1 MERIGIVDLGSGT
14 SRLVVFAY
22 EPGKHFRLVDEIREP
37 VRLGEGLGREGRLSP
52 AAMERALSALRLYA
66 DFARATELDRLEVIA
81 TSALRDAQN
90 APEFLRRIGEIGLPV
105 RVLSGAEEA
114 QYGVLAVA
122 NSFPLEEAWVMDL
135 GGGSAQLARMDA
147 RRYAFGEA
155 YPLGA
160 VRLSERFLHSDP
172 PKRGEIE
179 DLEALARRELK
190 EAVKGLRRE
199 RLPLVA
205 MGGTARNLAKVAQR
219 RRNYPLDLLHGYWLA
234 RKDLEDLLED
244 LLRRTVVERQRVEG
258 LQPDRADVILAGGLV
273 YRTVLREADLEGVW
287 ISGQGVREGYF
298 YRHFLPPPHLVPEVR
313 GFSVRNLFA
322 RYPQEVA
329 HTARVRNFCRLL
341 FRALAPL
348 HGYGPG
354 DERLLDE
361 AALLHDI
368 GMSVGYYDHHKHGEY
383 LVMASALPGLT
394 HREQALIGLLVRY
407 HRKGEPKGG
416 ATSRYCSKT
425 TANASSAWRRCCAW
439 PSTSSAPAPG
449 GSRRWRSPSS
459 PNGCGWG
466 SRRRRS
472 PGSNWPRP
480 ANSGGFSA
488 RPLGGNSRCT
498 GPAHHARPRPGDR
511 LEPCSFTSSA
521 TPSRRT
527 RPRTATTPGP

>member
-1 MERIGIVDLGSGT
+1 LACPPRRRGAYDAPMERIGIVDLGSGT

-329 HTARVRNFCRLL
+329 HTARVRNFCRQL

-416 ATSRYCSKT
+416 GYKPLLLKDDGQRLERLAAVLRLAEYLERSRAGRVEALEITLEPKRVRLGLE
-425 TANASSAWRRCCAW
+425 AAAEPWVELAE
-439 PSTSSAPAPG
+439 
-449 GSRRWRSPSS
+449 
-459 PNGCGWG
+459 
-466 SRRRRS
+466 
-472 PGSNWPRP
+472 
-480 ANSGGFSA
+480 A
-488 RPLGGNSRCT
+488 RKQRGLFRKAFGRELEVYWT
-498 GPAHHARPRPGDR
+498 GP
-511 LEPCSFTSSA
+511 
-521 TPSRRT
+521 SRQT
-527 RPRTATTPGP
+527 KAGGID